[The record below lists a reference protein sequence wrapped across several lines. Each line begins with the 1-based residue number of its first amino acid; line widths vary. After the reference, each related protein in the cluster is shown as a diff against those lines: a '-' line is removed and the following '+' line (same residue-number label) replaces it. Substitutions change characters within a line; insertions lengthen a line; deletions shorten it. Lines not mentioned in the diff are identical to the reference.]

1 MKTSEKLI
9 SEDNYLERLKNIDEL
24 RRRLD
29 ELRGVGSAV
38 TGNFSAFG
46 EMIAQ
51 EKFPDPELLNDINE
65 NFFKWLDSTAK
76 FFNLYAQ
83 TVSSEM
89 PLTFSDAEKF
99 LDAEDKKIRESSIF
113 LQAENFLHFTTKAV
127 DLRKILREHQT
138 KLRKLLAKKRQ
149 NEKWRAEVEP
159 YAKFFRTTQETDLGK
174 KFSASNELREFFS
187 DDLLGRGLFG
197 NELILQTEEKPVA
210 VKTAIKTA
218 AKAVAKKTVDA
229 QPTDKKISKRQRKKK
244 IAAEVPEI
252 PPAPK
257 DSFLQALTENG
268 ALLSTAD
275 FDNWEKIF
283 NTEIKPRNK
292 EFSANQFKR
301 DFKNSEILK
310 PVLCYVASRG
320 ILAPPVFA
328 PKKMPRDF
336 VENVAQ
342 LLLNKGYI
350 RSFSFA
356 DGDNFY
362 GLTRTFADFAKTE
375 NGKRFLNSKHGE
387 KFDFDATP
395 FYMETVDLALP
406 RAIYLEMSRLERAQG
421 NLPYDVDLFALSFLG
436 EFVGENSRDLFIGG
450 FWDGT
455 NDYEKFSKRLT
466 VRLNRGKKFT
476 RVFVTG
482 LSFVHA
488 ANVADALEKIFPNV
502 FPKDAAQYL
511 YGFDKKV
518 FRNRANGEK
527 ISPEKIWRDDPE
539 PDNDPESEK
548 IPDSETSDVEAV
560 PVVKRSAAKLDGKVR
575 SEIFGDVKTLLAEE
589 KFYCA
594 AAYLKAKSLAQT
606 EVEPLYRQMAFAL
619 DDPLLGEGY
628 SATAVSLLACEDDTA
643 FNESLITA
651 AALRALFYNDFGIDY
666 GMPVLQGLIGS
677 FDLVRENS
685 GLAELIGD
693 LKKFK
698 TNVRKGVDYYADYRT
713 KDKIAAQKNLDA
725 VIRAAEDYHTRFFG
739 GLLSEKADNRTFIR
753 MEKIIFE
760 KNGDLGQIFNAIR
773 DKREVTSADTLAL
786 VKDFLSETFLKRDAS
801 FDAVN
806 IDADKLDDFIGD
818 NWAKA
823 SDKKSPGKLKYELK
837 SNITKNL
844 ERGVKIMC
852 DWVNCVE
859 LFGTHEEDAGSI
871 AYKKIRAK
879 LLDNITSARQNLN
892 TDDAGALVVDATL
905 AELAARLEG
914 NFNYRARRYFY
925 ADFLRGE
932 KIVLDENYFPKFDLN
947 VSDGTR
953 EHIPEQ
959 IKAHAALTL
968 PTFAERIEE
977 IFEDGGD
984 DFGTAQLIDDYL
996 REINGESTIERNG
1009 YDLRQCVNSAAKDA
1023 PRYRESFIGGLELA
1037 QSYGQF
1043 DTSPDGEKEKLLQ
1056 LAENC
1061 YRYAEQS
1068 TNFGVFFRV
1077 KNFWESVLK
1086 KNTAERGKILKADL
1100 LKACESYKH
1109 VTENFDVAELDAS
1122 VAEIE
1127 QIIDS
1132 GNFTVA
1138 RSLIAKLNAGELYKK
1153 FDDGENDALS
1163 RFIGDYDD
1171 CYAKI
1176 YDNAYSLENLVGKI
1190 HTHDKI
1196 SRAKANLV
1204 KSWITNPLGE
1214 DKIKTL
1220 LELLGFNVESVQKT
1234 FATANTI
1241 NFGVKITAAAQSKYY
1256 HPIAAFGS
1264 DAEADGFRATCLF
1277 GKFDEK
1283 NLIAKFKELG
1293 DGNNTLILLDYAL
1306 DLPTRRRLAKEI
1318 KLDKDL
1324 TKKVFAVVDRVTIMY
1339 LLRNCAEQ
1347 IGTKRINDTL
1357 MALIMPFARYQPYIS
1372 SPRIPLPPEMF
1383 IGRETEINEV
1393 MNQDGVNIVC
1403 GGRQLGKS
1411 ALLKMACR
1419 KIDNHNGERAIYLE
1433 IIDKDYSEAAL
1444 LTSRELSDKNF
1455 FAVPFETDDWEELAR
1470 AIRNRLASDAPT
1482 KIPYFLLMLDEA
1494 DRFIETCAEKK
1505 YSPIIALAKI
1515 QQESHNGS
1523 RFKFVIAGLRN
1534 IIRFERENIMS
1545 NNNILPTLKSRTIKP
1560 FGLEDARKLLEVP
1573 LRYLGLYFPDS
1584 NKDSMILSILETANY
1599 FPSLIQLYCEKL
1611 VKALFET
1618 SYADYNADT
1627 PIYTI
1632 SENHIKKVLAD
1643 KDFTDDIKTKIE
1655 ITLGLG
1661 TDKYYHAIAN
1671 LLAYLYYNRSN
1682 VEGYSSRDILN
1693 TAEEFDLI
1701 GKKILP
1707 DSEEKIGALMEEL
1720 CELNILR
1727 KNGANYL
1734 FSRQRILRVVGTLV
1748 EVDDALLKLAEAA
1761 HE

>member
-1 MKTSEKLI
+1 M
-9 SEDNYLERLKNIDEL
+9 ERLKRIDEL
-24 RRRLD
+24 RRRLN
-29 ELRGVGSAV
+29 ELRGIGSTI

-46 EMIAQ
+46 EFIAQ
-51 EKFPDPELLNDINE
+51 EKFPDADLLNDINE
-65 NFFKWLDSTAK
+65 NFFKWLDNTAK
-76 FFNLYAQ
+76 FFDLYAQ
-83 TVSSEM
+83 IVASEM
-89 PLTFSDAEKF
+89 PLTFADAEQN
-99 LDAEDKKIRESSIF
+99 LDATAKKIRESSIH
-113 LQAENFLHFTTKAV
+113 LQAENFLHFTTQAA
-127 DLRKILREHQT
+127 DLKKILREHQN

-159 YAKFFRTTQETDLGK
+159 YAKFFWAMQETDLGK
-174 KFSASNELREFFS
+174 KFSASNELREIFS

-197 NELILQTEEKPVA
+197 NELILQPADEISDDASPV
-210 VKTAIKTA
+210 K
-218 AKAVAKKTVDA
+218 KKTRRRRIID
-229 QPTDKKISKRQRKKK
+229 
-244 IAAEVPEI
+244 PE
-252 PPAPK
+252 PPPPPEPK
-257 DSFLQALTENG
+257 NELFKALTEWG
-268 ALLSTAD
+268 ALLEPEVFEQWGKVFVAES
-275 FDNWEKIF
+275 KS
-283 NTEIKPRNK
+283 RNK

-310 PVLCYVASRG
+310 PVLCYTAAHG
-320 ILAPPVFA
+320 MLAPPVFA

-336 VENVAQ
+336 IENVAQ
-342 LLLNKGYI
+342 LLLTKGYL
-350 RSFSFA
+350 RRYTLA
-356 DGDNFY
+356 DRGAFY
-362 GLTRTFADFAKTE
+362 GLTRAFADFVKTD
-375 NGKRFLNSKHGE
+375 NGRRFINSKNAE
-387 KFDFDATP
+387 KLEIDAAP
-395 FYMETVDLALP
+395 FYTETVDTALP
-406 RAIYLEMSRLERAQG
+406 RAIYLDIAQTERAQG
-421 NLPYDVDLFALSFLG
+421 NLSYDVDLFALAFLS
-436 EFVGENSRDLFIGG
+436 EFVGENSRDLVIGG
-450 FWDGT
+450 YWDEA
-455 NDYEKFSKRLT
+455 DDCERFSKRLT
-466 VRLNRGKKFT
+466 ARLNKGRKFN
-476 RVFVTG
+476 RVFVAG
-482 LSFVHA
+482 LTLRHA
-488 ANVADALEKIFPNV
+488 VAVGEALEKVFPNL
-502 FPKDAAQYL
+502 FTEDAAHYL
-511 YGFDKKV
+511 YAFDENI
-518 FRNRANGEK
+518 FRDRRTGNK
-527 ISPEKIWRDDPE
+527 ISADKIWHDKPE
-539 PDNDPESEK
+539 PDNDPSPEK
-548 IPDSETSDVEAV
+548 NPDDDSSDADSSDNEII
-560 PVVKRSAAKLDGKVR
+560 PVVKRPATKLDGKVR
-575 SEIFGDVKTLLAEE
+575 AEILGDVKALLLDE

-594 AAYLKAKSLAQT
+594 AAYLKAASLVRA

-619 DDPLLGEGY
+619 DDPLRGEGY

-651 AALRALFYNDFGIDY
+651 AALRALFYNDFGVDY
-666 GMPVLQGLIGS
+666 GVPAMHGLIGN
-677 FDLVRENS
+677 FDLVRENFA
-685 GLAELIGD
+685 LTELIDD

-698 TNVRKGVDYYADYRT
+698 TDMRKGVDFYADYRT
-713 KDKIAAQKNLDA
+713 KDKVAAQKNFDA

-739 GLLSEKADNRTFIR
+739 GLLSDKADNRTFIR
-753 MEKIIFE
+753 MEKIIFD

-786 VKDFLSETFLKRDAS
+786 VKDFLTETFLKRDAS

-818 NWAKA
+818 KWAQA
-823 SDKKSPGKLKYELK
+823 SDKKNPGKLKYELK

-844 ERGVKIMC
+844 ERGIKIMC
-852 DWVNCVE
+852 DWVNCAE
-859 LFGTHEEDAGSI
+859 IFGTHEEDAGSI

-879 LLDNITSARQNLN
+879 LLDNITAARKNLN

-905 AELAARLEG
+905 AELTARLEG
-914 NFNYRARRYFY
+914 TFNPRARKYFY
-925 ADFLRGE
+925 VDFLRGE

-947 VSDGTR
+947 ISDGTR

-968 PTFAERIEE
+968 PTFEERIEE

-996 REINGESTIERNG
+996 PKVNDRSFIERNG
-1009 YDLRQCVNSAAKDA
+1009 YDLRKCISSAAKDA

-1043 DTSPDGEKEKLLQ
+1043 DAMPDGQKEKLLQ
-1056 LAENC
+1056 IAENC

-1077 KNFWESVLK
+1077 KTFWEGVLK
-1086 KNTAERGKILKADL
+1086 KNTAERGELLKADL
-1100 LKACESYKH
+1100 RAACESYKQ
-1109 VTENFDVAELDAS
+1109 VTENFDAAELDAG

-1138 RSLIAKLNAGELYKK
+1138 RSLIFKLGAGELYKK

-1204 KSWITNPLGE
+1204 KNWITNPIGE

-1241 NFGVKITAAAQSKYY
+1241 NFGVKITAAAQTKYY

-1264 DAEADGFRATCLF
+1264 DAESAGFRATCLF

-1293 DGNNTLILLDYAL
+1293 DDSNTLILLDYAL
-1306 DLPTRRRLAKEI
+1306 DLSTRRRLAKEI
-1318 KLDKDL
+1318 KLDKSL

-1357 MALIMPFARYQPYIS
+1357 MALIIPFARYQPYIS

-1455 FAVPFETDDWEELAR
+1455 FDAPFETDDWEELAR
-1470 AIRNRLASDAPT
+1470 AIRNRLASDTPT

-1494 DRFIETCAEKK
+1494 DRFIETCAEKN

-1584 NKDSMILSILETANY
+1584 NKDSLILSILETANY

-1671 LLAYLYYNRSN
+1671 LLAYLYYNQSN
-1682 VEGYSSRDILN
+1682 VDGYSPRDILN
-1693 TAEEFDLI
+1693 TAEDFDLVE
-1701 GKKILP
+1701 KKILP

-1734 FSRQRILRVVGTLV
+1734 FSRQRILQIVGTLV
-1748 EVDDALLKLAEAA
+1748 EVEDALLKLAGAN